1 MFILRVKVNKDNC
14 FEVLK
19 KIEQDYPDVRW
30 RTKDRL
36 KPTEKIPQATAQAT
50 VINMHE
56 DNTLTYNG
64 CISSAYDADAITAAE
79 FLGADST
86 DMYITN
92 EQIQLLK
99 IVFSPKAVRNYLKV
113 ATYIEYTRN
122 NNDKAAYFERKL
134 AEILNTEDKEK
145 K

>member
-1 MFILRVKVNKDNC
+1 MFILRVKVNKDNI
-14 FEVLK
+14 FEVLR
-19 KIEQDYPDVRW
+19 KIEQDYPEVRW

-36 KPTEKIPQATAQAT
+36 KPTEKIPRAA

-56 DNTLTYNG
+56 NNTLTYNEF
-64 CISSAYDADAITAAE
+64 ISSAYDADAITAAE
-79 FLGADST
+79 FLGADFA

-113 ATYIEYTRN
+113 AAYIEYTRN

-134 AEILNTEDKEK
+134 AEI
-145 K
+145 